1 MPVAALIVVCPS
13 IEVKA
18 IKRHPLRADR
28 KVGERRAH
36 LAIEAV
42 LVHPQVPRRIAQ
54 PNESRCHGI
63 RGGVSEVAHAS
74 HIAGGEEVFPV
85 RQLLIDVRRGTNAM
99 RSGQWSQRNGRR
111 FVGFHKRPSCVVPV
125 V

>member
-18 IKRHPLRADR
+18 IKGHSLHADW
-28 KVGERRAH
+28 KVDECGTDF
-36 LAIEAV
+36 AIEAILIHTQV
-42 LVHPQVPRRIAQ
+42 LRRIAQ
-54 PNESRCHGI
+54 ADESRRHGM
-63 RGGVSEVAHAS
+63 RGRASEPAHAS
-74 HIAGGEEVFPV
+74 HIVGGEEVFPV

-99 RSGQWSQRNGRR
+99 RSGQWSRRNGRR